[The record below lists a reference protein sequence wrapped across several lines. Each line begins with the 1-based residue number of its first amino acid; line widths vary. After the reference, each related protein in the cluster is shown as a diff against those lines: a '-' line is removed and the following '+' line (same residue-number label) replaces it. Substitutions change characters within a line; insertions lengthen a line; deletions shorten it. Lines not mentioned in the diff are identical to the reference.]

1 MGDARVLD
9 HFEADRLAFNI
20 SGWAP
25 VSVRWD
31 PDTGRF
37 DGTGPGAAR
46 TPSASEWA
54 AFWVAIDTIGVWG
67 WDGHLATFAVCDAGA
82 WLLELAR
89 GDRAIRSSGNGSV
102 HPPGWGEFLSA
113 LGTLIGDD
121 RLVRR
126 ADLGSPEG
134 KRARRAPRSASR
146 TTPPPPDYGGTGSGG
161 SGSTGSHG

>member
-1 MGDARVLD
+1 MEDARLLD
-9 HFEADRLAFNI
+9 HSEADRLDFSI
-20 SGWAP
+20 SGWDP
-25 VSVRWD
+25 VHVRWD
-31 PDTGRF
+31 PDARCF
-37 DGTGPGAAR
+37 DGTGRGAAR
-46 TPSASEWA
+46 TPSAGEWA

-67 WDGHLATFAVCDAGA
+67 WDGHLATFAVCDAGD

-121 RLVRR
+121 RLLRR
-126 ADLGSPEG
+126 ADSGSPER
-134 KRARRAPRSASR
+134 KRAGRTPRGASR
-146 TTPPPPDYGGTGSGG
+146 TTPPPPDYGSTGSGG

>member
-31 PDTGRF
+31 PDAGRF

-67 WDGHLATFAVCDAGA
+67 WDGHL
-82 WLLELAR
+82 ELAR
-89 GDRAIRSSGNGSV
+89 GYRAIRSSGNGSV

-121 RLVRR
+121 RLLRQS
-126 ADLGSPEG
+126 DFSSPER
-134 KRARRAPRSASR
+134 KRAGRTPRGASR
-146 TTPPPPDYGGTGSGG
+146 TTQPPPDYGGTGSGG

>member
-1 MGDARVLD
+1 MEDAQVLD
-9 HFEADRLAFNI
+9 HSEADRLEFSI
-20 SGWAP
+20 SGWDP
-25 VSVRWD
+25 MYVRWD
-31 PDTGRF
+31 PDARRF
-37 DGTGPGAAR
+37 DGTGRGVAR

-67 WDGHLATFAVCDAGA
+67 WNGHLATFAVCDAGD

-102 HPPGWGEFLSA
+102 HPPGWGELLSA

-121 RLVRR
+121 RLLKR
-126 ADLGSPEG
+126 ADSGSPER
-134 KRARRAPRSASR
+134 KRAGRTPRSASR
-146 TTPPPPDYGGTGSGG
+146 TTPPPPDYGSTGSGG